1 MPSDPRTY
9 LLVALGAAVG
19 GLTRYIIGYYFTSR
33 YGTDFPY
40 GTFFINLTA
49 SFLIGVVAEFALTG
63 AFGVGPLTRLT
74 LSVGFL
80 GGYSTFSAF
89 SVETL
94 TLALTGHWVRAIAYS
109 LGSVVL
115 GVGASWAG
123 LLLARVVE
131 RAV

>member
-1 MPSDPRTY
+1 MADGRAY
-9 LLVALGAAVG
+9 ALVALGAAAG
-19 GLTRYIIGYYFTSR
+19 GLCRYVIGLYFTSR
-33 YGTDFPY
+33 YGADFPY

-49 SFLIGVVAEFALTG
+49 SFLIGVVAEFALSG
-63 AFGVGPLTRLT
+63 AFGVGPLARLT

-89 SVETL
+89 SIETL
-94 TLALTGHWVRAIAYS
+94 TLALAGHWARAVLYS

-115 GVGASWAG
+115 GVGACWAG
-123 LLLARVVE
+123 ILLARAVE